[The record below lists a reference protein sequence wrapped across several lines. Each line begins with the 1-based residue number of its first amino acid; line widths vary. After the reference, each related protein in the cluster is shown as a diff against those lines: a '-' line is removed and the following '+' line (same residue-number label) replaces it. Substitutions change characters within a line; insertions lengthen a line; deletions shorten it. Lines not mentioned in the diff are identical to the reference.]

1 MGREFISLFDEWA
14 ESYDQSVTGQDEEYK
29 EVFDGYEEILEAVA
43 TRTTGTVV
51 EFGVGTGNLTEK
63 LLHAGRTVYGIEPS
77 KGMRE
82 KTKARFND
90 LELLD
95 GDFLNFP
102 ELPGE
107 IDSIVSTYAF
117 HHLTD
122 KEKDSAIQ
130 LYSQILKDNGKI
142 VFADTAFVNDA
153 DRQERY
159 KTVKEQGYLNLLQDL
174 QTEYYTTL
182 DVLDNLFQ
190 KHGFEVSFKKLNS
203 YVWLMEAVKTKKN

>member
-14 ESYDQSVTGQDEEYK
+14 ESYDQSVSGQDEEYK
-29 EVFDGYEEILEAVA
+29 EVFDRYGEILEAVA
-43 TRTTGTVV
+43 SRTTGTVA

-63 LLHAGRTVYGIEPS
+63 LLDAGRTVYGIEPS

-82 KTKARFND
+82 KTKARFAD
-90 LELLD
+90 LQLFD
-95 GDFLNFP
+95 GDFLAFP

-107 IDSIVSTYAF
+107 IDAIVSTYAF

-130 LYSQILKDNGKI
+130 LYSQILKENGKI
-142 VFADTAFVNDA
+142 VFADTAFINEA

-159 KTVKEQGYLNLLQDL
+159 RIVKDQGYLNLLQDL

-182 DVLDNLFQ
+182 EVLKEIFQ
-190 KHGFEVSFKKLNS
+190 KYGFEVSFEKLNT
-203 YVWLMEAVKTKKN
+203 YVWLMEAVKTKKI